1 MSGTALCL
9 EHVTLPRAPGRLARA
24 SGAETKVAGRY
35 DACTHRAVPQNL
47 HGALIV
53 ETLLNTLEAERY
65 TCGPLLATIA
75 DELSRAGEG
84 LEVAAVAAHSILARW
99 HAGEL
104 GEAELKAD
112 IRALRPLVQARGR
125 TPRGGGVSAA

>member
-1 MSGTALCL
+1 MALC
-9 EHVTLPRAPGRLARA
+9 HARPRAPGAARA
-24 SGAETKVAGRY
+24 SFEPGNEKSVRGT
-35 DACTHRAVPQNL
+35 THARPAAVLQTL
-47 HGALIV
+47 HRALIV

-84 LEVAAVAAHSILARW
+84 LEVAAVAAHSILERW
-99 HAGEL
+99 QAGEL
-104 GEAELKAD
+104 GEAELMAD

-125 TPRGGGVSAA
+125 TPPGGGASAA